1 MGLRSTIDDNY
12 YFIVLQT
19 AAKCFLVFS
28 GLCPLLSI
36 LFLIVIFVDTSIF
49 YWQRV
54 FLFYYSN
61 IRIAEVSPIK
71 YFGTSIVLK
80 DGKIYSHNG

>member
-28 GLCPLLSI
+28 ELCPLLSI

-49 YWQRV
+49 IASV
-54 FLFYYSN
+54 FFSSLLSESF
-61 IRIAEVSPIK
+61 A
-71 YFGTSIVLK
+71 
-80 DGKIYSHNG
+80 